1 VIQPGVNG
9 IIVGNNKVLDQ
20 TGIVTERIKA
30 DFADISNL
38 KISGGIKYPVTFTTV
53 DYYINTNDYFILCSD
68 LNLNVYL
75 PPTNDNVGAVYVI
88 SVGDP
93 ITVTVSVSGG
103 GDINASPSVT
113 LNQFDVLR
121 VISIGGSIYWEI

>member
-1 VIQPGVNG
+1 M
-9 IIVGNNKVLDQ
+9 LDQ
-20 TGIVTERIKA
+20 TGIVTERIAANVANIK
-30 DFADISNL
+30 SL
-38 KISGGIKYPVTFTTV
+38 SLSGGLKYPVTFTSV
-53 DYYINTNDYFILCSD
+53 DYYVTPNDYFILCQD
-68 LNLNVYL
+68 LNLDVYL

-113 LNQFDVLR
+113 LNQDDVLR